1 MTAWTQEMR
10 DKAAATRAAT
20 KAKKEARLAKKEARA
35 RFVNGNGGGGQLD
48 RATAGDENAMDN
60 GAGIIQHAEIASST
74 GGEVEENVSDFDW
87 EEAPLSQAMS
97 HAAEMKREY
106 ERVAQIIVRRQNPPK
121 QMWTCWS
128 QENKELVPK
137 SVLAQ
142 CLKRGEDGKW
152 KFRDDGRFVVE
163 DGVRRLKPAFCC
175 NFLCYA
181 VYQKNRVTPPARE
194 AQQQAVR

>member
-20 KAKKEARLAKKEARA
+20 KAKKEARLAKKLQKQT
-35 RFVNGNGGGGQLD
+35 NGNG
-48 RATAGDENAMDN
+48 
-60 GAGIIQHAEIASST
+60 S
-74 GGEVEENVSDFDW
+74 VSDHGVVPVIESEPEISPAEVVQTFDW
-87 EEAPLSQAMS
+87 EEAPLSDAVNR
-97 HAAEMKREY
+97 AAEMKREY